1 MNKTEPLRTSQ
12 IPVLWTTADV
22 SHFLGCS
29 ERQVYALRHEG
40 LPSLRI
46 GGLVRFDPERVR
58 EWIGCP
64 TREQQLRDIATSGDT
79 DAAECAASD
88 AFKEFPGKEDV

>member
-1 MNKTEPLRTSQ
+1 MNKPEQTRNSQ

-58 EWIGCP
+58 EWLGCA
-64 TREQQLRDIATSGDT
+64 TREQQLRDITTSGNEG
-79 DAAECAASD
+79 AADCAASD
-88 AFKEFPGKEDV
+88 AFKEFPETH

>member
-58 EWIGCP
+58 EWLGCP
-64 TREQQLRDIATSGDT
+64 TREQQLRDISATGND
-79 DAAECAASD
+79 DNAECAASD
-88 AFKEFPGKEDV
+88 AFKEFPGKEGI